1 MKIAV
6 CYSGFLRNII
16 TTLSGLR
23 SKILQDHDCDFFLHT
38 WKHET
43 QYKDELDYFLSEAK
57 PKSWVV
63 DTPRPFEEHPYYF
76 GNVSSINW
84 DQLTSERFNKEE
96 KVHAG
101 KFSTFP
107 HNVLSQFYSKNI
119 VNQLRKSYSSM
130 SGQEYDLVISLRS
143 DIQFNET
150 LNYDEVDPN
159 KINTSWLNTI
169 GADYWNHPLMLCDM
183 IAMGSEEVMNCYFDC
198 NLYFPTNY
206 FVHRVDFIPEIL
218 LGYHLQH
225 NGIEVNKLNLS
236 HTIFRVGKQLFT
248 E

>member
-1 MKIAV
+1 
-6 CYSGFLRNII
+6 
-16 TTLSGLR
+16 
-23 SKILQDHDCDFFLHT
+23 
-38 WKHET
+38 
-43 QYKDELDYFLSEAK
+43 
-57 PKSWVV
+57 
-63 DTPRPFEEHPYYF
+63 
-76 GNVSSINW
+76 
-84 DQLTSERFNKEE
+84 
-96 KVHAG
+96 
-101 KFSTFP
+101 
-107 HNVLSQFYSKNI
+107 
-119 VNQLRKSYSSM
+119 M